1 MNFFIQVTVFWVVT
15 SCSDGAG

>member
-1 MNFFIQVTVFWVVT
+1 MVIWIVT